1 MKWTSTDLKKHQV
14 KELERL
20 LNELR
25 AQHNTF
31 TEWTNHYDGNIVT
44 ENKTTLWN
52 PFGLN
57 VRQDLKEKMQ
67 AIFDGCG
74 GLITSENY
82 QEIKTALDDC
92 LTWAKSTI
100 PVVDKRKSLEQL
112 KAEHEVFMKRME
124 EESKAQAEFNAKCVE
139 IPKGKRGV
147 ELSICYDD
155 SDPMTDYHCPH
166 REVESFLLAIIP
178 EGKRL
183 EAILRNI
190 IERIPALKEIE
201 WEWRKED
208 YSMGHGLY
216 LTSKGSPFPREIK
229 GKGVTHCHGN
239 IQFVHGGT
247 KIIPHPEYYLGEIN
261 QNGGN
266 GSKVNVE
273 EVTLR
278 ENPQFNGLEIIF
290 PCKPD
295 PSIIETL
302 KTLGFRWSFKQ
313 GLWYRRNYEG
323 LKEKVNE
330 ALSGVTQTDSSS

>member
-1 MKWTSTDLKKHQV
+1 MKWTSNDLKKHQV

-25 AQHNTF
+25 AQHNTL

-44 ENKTTLWN
+44 EDKSTILNL
-52 PFGLN
+52 FGIN
-57 VRQDLKEKMQ
+57 MRQDLKEKMQ
-67 AIFDGCG
+67 AIYDQCR
-74 GLITSENY
+74 GLITPENY
-82 QEIKTALDDC
+82 QKIKTALEDC
-92 LTWAKSTI
+92 FNWAKSTI
-100 PVVDKRKSLEQL
+100 PMVDKRRSLEEL
-112 KAEHEVFMKRME
+112 KAEHEVFTKRME
-124 EESKAQAEFNAKCVE
+124 EESKSQAEFNAKCVE
-139 IPKGKRGV
+139 IPKGQRGV

-155 SDPMTDYHCPH
+155 SDIMTDYHCPH

-190 IERIPALKEIE
+190 IGRIPALKNIG

-216 LTSKGSPFPREIK
+216 LTSRSSPFPREIQ
-229 GKGVTHCHGN
+229 GKGLTRCHGN
-239 IQFVHGGT
+239 IQFVHGRT

-266 GSKVNVE
+266 GKLNVE

-278 ENPQFNGLEIIF
+278 ENPQFNGLEVIF
-290 PCKPD
+290 PCKPE
-295 PSIIETL
+295 PSIIEAL

-313 GLWYRRNYEG
+313 GLWYRRNHEG

-330 ALSGVTQTDSSS
+330 TLAGVT

>member
-31 TEWTNHYDGNIVT
+31 TEWTNRYDGNTVH
-44 ENKTTLWN
+44 EDQSTTWN
-52 PFGLN
+52 LFGSN
-57 VRQDLKEKMQ
+57 VRQDLNEKIQ
-67 AIFDGCG
+67 AIFHRCAGVV
-74 GLITSENY
+74 TSENY
-82 QEIKTALDDC
+82 EEIQTALDNC

-100 PVVDKRKSLEQL
+100 PVVDKRKFLEQL
-112 KAEHEVFMKRME
+112 KTEHETFLRRME
-124 EESKAQAEFNAKCVE
+124 EESRGQAEFAARCVE

-155 SDPMTDYHCPH
+155 SDIMTDYYCPH

-183 EAILRNI
+183 EAILRNV
-190 IERIPALKEIE
+190 IERIPALKNIE
-201 WEWRKED
+201 WEWKKED

-216 LTSKGSPFPREIK
+216 LTSKNSLFPREVQ
-229 GKGVTHCHGN
+229 GKGLIDCHGN
-239 IQFVHGGT
+239 IEFAHGGT

-261 QNGGN
+261 LKGGN
-266 GSKVNVE
+266 GGKMNVE

-278 ENPQFNGLEIIF
+278 ENPEFNGMEVIF
-290 PCKPD
+290 PCKPE
-295 PSIIETL
+295 PSIIEDL
-302 KTLGFRWSFKQ
+302 KNLGFRWSFKQ
-313 GLWYRRNYEG
+313 GLWYRKNYEG
-323 LKEKVNE
+323 LKEKVTE
-330 ALSGVTQTDSSS
+330 ALGGAT

>member
-1 MKWTSTDLKKHQV
+1 MKWTSTDLKKQQV

-31 TEWTNHYDGNIVT
+31 TEWTNRYDGNTVT
-44 ENKTTLWN
+44 EAKTTLWN
-52 PFGLN
+52 PFGSN
-57 VRQDLKEKMQ
+57 VRQDIKEKMQ
-67 AIFDGCG
+67 AIFDRCAGVV
-74 GLITSENY
+74 TPENY
-82 QEIKTALDDC
+82 EEIRTTLDNC

-112 KAEHEVFMKRME
+112 KSEHEALVERME
-124 EESKAQAEFNAKCVE
+124 EESKAQAEFAAKCVE

-155 SDPMTDYHCPH
+155 SDVMTDYYCPH

-183 EAILRNI
+183 EATLRNI
-190 IERIPALKEIE
+190 IEQIPALKDIV

-216 LTSKGSPFPREIK
+216 LMSKSFPFPREIK
-229 GKGVTHCHGN
+229 GKGVIHCHGN
-239 IQFVHGGT
+239 IEFIHDGT
-247 KIIPHPEYYLGEIN
+247 KMIPHPEYYLGEIN
-261 QNGGN
+261 PKGNN

-278 ENPQFNGLEIIF
+278 ENPQFNGLEVLF
-290 PCKPD
+290 PSKPD
-295 PSIIETL
+295 PAIIEGL
-302 KTLGFRWSFKQ
+302 KSLGFRWSFKQ
-313 GLWYRRNYEG
+313 GLWYRNNYEG

-330 ALSGVTQTDSSS
+330 ILGSVT

>member
-31 TEWTNHYDGNIVT
+31 TEWTNRYDGNTVT
-44 ENKTTLWN
+44 EDKTTHWN
-52 PFGLN
+52 LFGSN

-67 AIFDGCG
+67 AIFDRCAGV
-74 GLITSENY
+74 ITPENY
-82 QEIKTALDDC
+82 EEIRTALDNC
-92 LTWAKSTI
+92 LAWAKSTI
-100 PVVDKRKSLEQL
+100 PVLDKRKSLEQL
-112 KAEHEVFMKRME
+112 KAEHETFVKRME
-124 EESKAQAEFNAKCVE
+124 EESKAQAEFAAKCVE

-155 SDPMTDYHCPH
+155 SDIMTDYHCPH

-190 IERIPALKEIE
+190 IEQIPALKEIE

-216 LTSKGSPFPREIK
+216 LTSKSSPFQREIQ

-239 IQFVHGGT
+239 IEFIHGGT
-247 KIIPHPEYYLGEIN
+247 KKLPHPEYYLGEIN
-261 QNGGN
+261 PKGGN

-278 ENPQFNGLEIIF
+278 ENPQFNGLEVLF
-290 PCKPD
+290 PCKPE
-295 PSIIETL
+295 PSIIEGL
-302 KTLGFRWSFKQ
+302 KSLGFRWSFKQ

-323 LKEKVNE
+323 LKEKVKE
-330 ALSGVTQTDSSS
+330 ALESIT

>member
-14 KELERL
+14 KELERV
-20 LNELR
+20 LNKLR

-31 TEWTNHYDGNIVT
+31 TEWTNRYDGNTVT
-44 ENKTTLWN
+44 EDKTSVWN
-52 PFGLN
+52 LFGSN
-57 VRQDLKEKMQ
+57 VRQDLNEKLQ
-67 AIFDGCG
+67 AIFDSCAGIVTPESYAKI
-74 GLITSENY
+74 LA
-82 QEIKTALDDC
+82 ALDEC
-92 LTWAKSTI
+92 LAWAKSTI

-112 KAEHEVFMKRME
+112 KSEHETFAKRME
-124 EESKAQAEFNAKCVE
+124 EEAREQAEFAARCVE

-147 ELSICYDD
+147 ELSLCYDD
-155 SDPMTDYHCPH
+155 SDIMTDYYCPH

-190 IERIPALKEIE
+190 IERIPALKNIE

-229 GKGVTHCHGN
+229 GKGVIHCHGN
-239 IQFVHGGT
+239 IEFVHGGT
-247 KIIPHPEYYLGEIN
+247 KVIPHPEYYLGEIN

-273 EVTLR
+273 QVTLR
-278 ENPQFNGLEIIF
+278 ENPELNGLEVLF
-290 PCKPD
+290 PCKPE
-295 PSIIETL
+295 PSIIEDL
-302 KTLGFRWSFKQ
+302 KHLGFRWSFKQ
-313 GLWYRRNYEG
+313 GLWYRRNHEG
-323 LKEKVNE
+323 LREKVNE
-330 ALSGVTQTDSSS
+330 TLGGVT

>member
-31 TEWTNHYDGNIVT
+31 TEWTNRYDGNTVT
-44 ENKTTLWN
+44 EDKTTHWN
-52 PFGLN
+52 LFGSN

-67 AIFDGCG
+67 TIFDRCAG
-74 GLITSENY
+74 IVTPENY
-82 QEIKTALDDC
+82 EEIRTALDNC

-112 KAEHEVFMKRME
+112 KAEHEAFVKRME
-124 EESKAQAEFNAKCVE
+124 EESREQTEFAARCVE
-139 IPKGKRGV
+139 IPKGNRGV

-155 SDPMTDYHCPH
+155 SDVMTDYYCPH

-183 EAILRNI
+183 EAILRNV
-190 IERIPALKEIE
+190 IERIPALKNID

-216 LTSKGSPFPREIK
+216 LTSKKLSLPKRDQRQGRNKLSWEYRICPRWDQDNSSPRILP
-229 GKGVTHCHGN
+229 G
-239 IQFVHGGT
+239 
-247 KIIPHPEYYLGEIN
+247 
-261 QNGGN
+261 
-266 GSKVNVE
+266 
-273 EVTLR
+273 
-278 ENPQFNGLEIIF
+278 
-290 PCKPD
+290 
-295 PSIIETL
+295 
-302 KTLGFRWSFKQ
+302 
-313 GLWYRRNYEG
+313 
-323 LKEKVNE
+323 
-330 ALSGVTQTDSSS
+330 